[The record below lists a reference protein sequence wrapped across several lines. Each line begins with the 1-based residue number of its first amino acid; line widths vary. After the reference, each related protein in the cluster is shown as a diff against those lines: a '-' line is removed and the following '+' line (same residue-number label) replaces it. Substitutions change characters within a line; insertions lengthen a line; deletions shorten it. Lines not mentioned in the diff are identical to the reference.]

1 MSMLPLRE
9 GILELPSDPIAG
21 VEAWLNEAQRAGLPE
36 PTAMNLATVTG
47 EGRPQSRIVL
57 LKGVTT
63 SPTGSR
69 GFEFFT
75 NYQSPKSQQI
85 LVTPFAAL
93 NFHWAAMRRQIRIEG
108 VIEKLTPAES
118 DRYFQSRPRESRV
131 GAWSS
136 PQSKVIPDRKHLE
149 RLVQESKER
158 FGETGEVPCPPF
170 WGGWRVV
177 PDRIEFWEE
186 RPFRL
191 HERFEFRLND
201 AGVWVKAR
209 LAP

>member
-9 GILELPSDPIAG
+9 GILELPADPISG
-21 VEAWLNEAQRAGLPE
+21 VEAWLIEAQRAGLPE
-36 PTAMNLATVTG
+36 PTSMNLATVTG

-63 SPTGSR
+63 SPTGFR

-75 NYQSPKSQQI
+75 NYQSPKSRQI
-85 LVTPFAAL
+85 LVTPYAAL
-93 NFHWAAMRRQIRIEG
+93 NFHWVAMRRQIRIEG

-136 PQSKVIPDRKHLE
+136 PQSEVIPDRKHLE
-149 RLVQESKER
+149 QLVQASKER
-158 FGETGEVPCPPF
+158 FGDTGEVPCPPF

-191 HERFEFRLND
+191 HERFEFRLSD
-201 AGVWVKAR
+201 AGVWVKSR

>member
-1 MSMLPLRE
+1 MLPLCE
-9 GILELPSDPIAG
+9 GTLELPSDPIAG
-21 VEAWLNEAQRAGLPE
+21 VETWLVEAQRAGLPE
-36 PTAMNLATVTG
+36 PTSMNLATVTA

-57 LKGVTT
+57 LKGITT
-63 SPTGSR
+63 SPAGFR

-75 NYQSPKSQQI
+75 NYQSPKSKQ
-85 LVTPFAAL
+85 LLLTPYASI
-93 NFHWAAMRRQIRIEG
+93 NFHWVAMRRQVRIDG
-108 VIEKLTPAES
+108 VIEKLTAAES

-136 PQSKVIPDRKHLE
+136 PQSQVIVDRAHLE
-149 RLVQESKER
+149 RLVQESQAR
-158 FGETGEVPCPPF
+158 FGDSGPVPCPPF
-170 WGGWRVV
+170 WGGWRLV

-191 HERFEFRLND
+191 HERFEFCLNE
-201 AGVWVKAR
+201 AEQWTKSR